1 MWTNGAL
8 FPTLD
13 ESQDFSDHTGKIED
27 GILTIKFSRSRN
39 TNDTIFDV
47 AFTDDT
53 RKILSFPTDGIIPY
67 EKTSFKDSIPIN
79 FKTCNKPEGKS

>member
-1 MWTNGAL
+1 MWTNGAMS
-8 FPTLD
+8 PILD
-13 ESQDFSDHTGKIED
+13 ESQDFFDHTGKIED

-39 TNDTIFDV
+39 TNDKIFDV

-53 RKILSFPTDGIIPY
+53 RKILSFPTQGIIPY

-79 FKTCNKPEGKS
+79 FKTCYKPEGKS